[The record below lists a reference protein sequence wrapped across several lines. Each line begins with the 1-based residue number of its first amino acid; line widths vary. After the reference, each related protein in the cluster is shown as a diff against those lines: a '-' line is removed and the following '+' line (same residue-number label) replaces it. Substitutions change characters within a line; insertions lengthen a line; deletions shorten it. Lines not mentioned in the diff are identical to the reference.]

1 MMNMKRTLKQ
11 IVLILICSVTVFC
24 ANAQDKSY
32 ISNHKFV
39 AAILSQ
45 RYGIP
50 ASVILAVAAVES
62 SGGKGP
68 AAKVLNNHFGIVGKN
83 DIVNKRGHKSRYKQY
98 DNELASYMDF
108 CKLISHKHFYQ
119 RLKGNSDCSAW
130 VKAISN
136 TGYSEEP
143 EQWRQKVFGVLSSI
157 KLQSSYS
164 LAFGK

>member
-1 MMNMKRTLKQ
+1 MKQ
-11 IVLILICSVTVFC
+11 ILKRGLLVLICSVFVFRV
-24 ANAQDKSY
+24 NAQDKSY
-32 ISNHKFV
+32 ITNHKFI
-39 AAILSQ
+39 AAVLAQ
-45 RYGIP
+45 HYGIP

-68 AAKVLNNHFGIVGKN
+68 TAKVLNNHFGIVGKN
-83 DIVNKRGHKSRYKQY
+83 DIVNSRGHKSRYKQY
-98 DNELASYMDF
+98 DNEFASYVDF

-119 RLKGNSDCSAW
+119 RLKGSEDCAAW

-136 TGYSEEP
+136 TGYSEQP

-164 LAFGK
+164 VAFGK